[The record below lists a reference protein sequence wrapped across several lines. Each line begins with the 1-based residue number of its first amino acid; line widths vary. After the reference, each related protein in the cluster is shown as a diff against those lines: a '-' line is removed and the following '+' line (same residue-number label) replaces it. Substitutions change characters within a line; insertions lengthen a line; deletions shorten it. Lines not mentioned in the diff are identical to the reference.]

1 MPGLV
6 LSSCLCIIYFTVLEA
21 EKSLMKVWQRWIL
34 ARALLVHPHVCWGK
48 GREREG
54 EREKE
59 RERKRERRER

>member
-34 ARALLVHPHVCWGK
+34 ARALSTSSRVLGK